1 MDTAIVI
8 LIVLVS
14 GIVFGVILGFMI
26 GFSRS
31 MREAA
36 KQIHGAKNPLVPKL
50 FIGTGCVLLVAASA
64 TAIHTW
70 HFTRTA
76 QRTTGTILEM
86 RQKTDKGSGDVT
98 YAPTFQFEDAAGA
111 QHTVASSFYS
121 SPPEFHVGDNVSVLY
136 RPDAPRRARIVS
148 FRQLWALPIVLGVM
162 GVVAVPLGVILLKRN
177 TPPAEARR
185 PLNLVR

>member
-8 LIVLVS
+8 LIVLMS
-14 GIVFGVILGFMI
+14 GIGFGVMVGFMI

-121 SPPEFHVGDNVSVLY
+121 SPPEFHAGDNVSVLY